1 MATYACPVCGLTA
14 EFDPAMPE
22 GYACPRCMCP
32 GERFKM
38 AAGEEITRAE
48 VKTADPAGE
57 EAVSDVAPVAPDVE
71 GEHPVP
77 AGLPSG
83 IEADVRAAVERA
95 QGQAGSLLASA
106 QAARGAGCPEAADL
120 LEHAAHEAARH
131 AARLSELLGGQG
143 AACAESL
150 LASCGDLALA
160 ESERALGLAGR
171 AQAADA
177 PALQA
182 ALSEVACDQERLAQA
197 CAALSGR
204 LFG

>member
-1 MATYACPVCGLTA
+1 MAMYVCPVCGLAA

-22 GYACPRCMCP
+22 GYACPRCACP
-32 GERFKM
+32 GERFK
-38 AAGEEITRAE
+38 AVAGEETACADAE
-48 VKTADPAGE
+48 AADPAGE
-57 EAVSDVAPVAPDVE
+57 EAVNGAAPAVVE
-71 GEHPVP
+71 EHSTP

-83 IEADVRAAVERA
+83 IEADVRGAIERA

-106 QAARGAGCPEAADL
+106 QAARGAGCPEAAGL

-131 AARLSELLGGQG
+131 AARLSELLGCQG
-143 AACAESL
+143 AMRADGL
-150 LASCGDLALA
+150 LARCSEDARA
-160 ESERALGLAGR
+160 EADRAQELAGR
-171 AQAADA
+171 AQAAGV

-182 ALSEVACDQERLAQA
+182 ALSEVACDQGRLVQA